1 MDNCC
6 GIMMMQSSHP
16 SFIDQYKN
24 MVVTTQV
31 AESIFHSQS
40 CSFHPLTQN
49 HTLILTSGYLLAK
62 FAEDINTFD
71 TDQIKKHVKFGLLKE
86 QNKFVELNLLCLTY
100 EKSIVDCL
108 NQFDIDR
115 HVGYVLYLEMLNSK
129 ETLIIPKYIDGPLKE
144 GQQLISISS
153 PFAIQGQEMYKN
165 YFKKAIISQ
174 IITNNK
180 FEQQLIVLDLI
191 SQTGQEGGAIFNS
204 NGEYVGMILQN
215 VQIGQ
220 AYNRYFTFCLNW
232 KVINSIFQSNFN
244 LLSIQQL
251 FLQSQLIDQMFLAS
265 NFVQSDFGQIGS
277 AVIINDKMNQ
287 KSYILTA
294 SNFLINNG
302 KGSKILV
309 GLNQIKGILL
319 EDFKKSY
326 NITLAKCGEY
336 LQSSLFIED
345 FINYK
350 ELEVGQP
357 VYLICYQEGV
367 FQNQPYISRG
377 RILKLIKNEID
388 ENSTIITNCYLKN
401 CLNGGGLFSEQGKL
415 IGLLSNV
422 VNYMSEGIFCGL
434 TIFTPILLFDQL
446 FKDLYYQK
454 QITEFTLQKLRM
466 IQQLSNHSPYVQ
478 SQYGQQNPKL

>member
-16 SFIDQYKN
+16 SFINQYKN
-24 MVVTTQV
+24 MVITTQIT
-31 AESIFHSQS
+31 ESVFHSQS

-49 HTLILTSGYLLAK
+49 HTLILTSGYLLAQ

-71 TDQIKKHVKFGLLKE
+71 IDQIKKHVKFGLLKE

-100 EKSIVDCL
+100 EKSIVNCL
-108 NQFDIDR
+108 NQYDIDR
-115 HVGYVLYLEMLNSK
+115 HVGYILYLEMLNQK
-129 ETLIIPKYIDGPLKE
+129 DTLIIPKYIDGPLKE

-174 IITNNK
+174 IITNNQ
-180 FEQQLIVLDLI
+180 FEQSLIVLDLI

-251 FLQSQLIDQMFLAS
+251 FSQSLLIDKMVQAS

-277 AVIINDKMNQ
+277 AVIINDKKNQ
-287 KSYILTA
+287 ISYILTA
-294 SNFLINNG
+294 SNFLINNE
-302 KGSKILV
+302 KDSKILV
-309 GLNQIKGILL
+309 GLNQEKAFLL
-319 EDFKKSY
+319 QDFKQSF
-326 NITLAKCGEY
+326 NMTLAKCGVY

-345 FINYK
+345 FIDYK
-350 ELEVGQP
+350 ELEIGQP

-367 FQNQPYISRG
+367 FQNQPNISRG
-377 RILKLIKNEID
+377 RILKLLKNEQN
-388 ENSTIITNCYLKN
+388 ENSTLITNCYVKN
-401 CLNGGGLFSEQGKL
+401 SLNGGGLFSEQGKL
-415 IGLLSNV
+415 IGILSNV
-422 VNYMSEGIFCGL
+422 VNYMSEGISCEL

-446 FKDLYYQK
+446 FKDLYYLK

-466 IQQLSNHSPYVQ
+466 IQKLSSHPSYVQ
-478 SQYGQQNPKL
+478 SQFGQQNPKL